1 MHRIL
6 FSPSSRQLL
15 ALERARTVRLKEA
28 IDRLRRHLRRRA
40 DIEAAVIRDV
50 EQNHLRH
57 SICRRRVA
65 KLGELAD
72 LRRRLRVLR
81 SVEEEHLL
89 TRRLRLLVAA
99 LKHHAERRLLVNALG
114 TLGTHVDERLRT
126 PREVGALWIVRDAAA
141 RIVGDGLARVG
152 VNEDKRRD
160 AADAKALQERLLTLV
175 ALRDREPRHR
185 AVILCKLL
193 RRLVRGDKDDLQVL
207 RLEVLLI
214 RVDEHRSELAAWRAP
229 VRGEVQADHLAVA
242 LEVRELDRVSVRTRE
257 ELVAER
263 LPDGWRL
270 PWQVLAG
277 RILRDGLAA
286 VGRDRLAGGAV
297 ENHERRDAVH
307 LELLRELGLERAV
320 VEWKREPR
328 LLLEVGVEL
337 GRALVA
343 GDEDVLEAGGLEVVR
358 VPLCELRSEAAARR
372 APVRGEI
379 ERD

>member
-15 ALERARTVRLKEA
+15 ALERARTVRVKEA

-81 SVEEEHLL
+81 
-89 TRRLRLLVAA
+89 RGRRLLVAA

-160 AADAKALQERLLTLV
+160 AADAKALRERLLALV

-214 RVDEHRSELAAWRAP
+214 RVDEHRSELAARRAP

-242 LEVRELDRVSVRTRE
+242 LEVRELDRVAVRTRE

-277 RILRDGLAA
+277 RILRDGLA
-286 VGRDRLAGGAV
+286 
-297 ENHERRDAVH
+297 
-307 LELLRELGLERAV
+307 
-320 VEWKREPR
+320 
-328 LLLEVGVEL
+328 
-337 GRALVA
+337 
-343 GDEDVLEAGGLEVVR
+343 
-358 VPLCELRSEAAARR
+358 
-372 APVRGEI
+372 
-379 ERD
+379 